1 MLFLSNDDPKSD
13 IQFYI
18 NSPGGSVS
26 AGFGIIDTMRFLR
39 CDVAT
44 TCIGMAASMG
54 ACLLSAGTKGK
65 RAVLQNSQVM
75 LHQPLIGGVLQGPA
89 TDLGI
94 EAAHML
100 RLRDRLYKLMADFT
114 GKAAEQI
121 HRDFDR
127 NKWLFAEEAVE
138 YGCADRVLD
147 RAPEPSSAVDKTTAG
162 MRKNKANV
170 ATDDTNGHRRNERV
184 EIPLSVSSVFLWFQS
199 RFCRVAP
206 VLTPRTSIFAS
217 RSTSLQITNR

>member
-1 MLFLSNDDPKSD
+1 MTNDNDVDQGPPIMQNQLVPIVIEKSGRGERAYDIYSRLLKDRIILLNGPVTDDSAGTIIAQMLFLSNDDPKTD
-13 IQFYI
+13 IQFYL

-26 AGFGIIDTMRFLR
+26 AGFGIIDTMHHLR

-54 ACLLSAGTKGK
+54 ACLLCAGTKGK
-65 RAVLQNSQVM
+65 RACLPNAQVM

-100 RLRDRLYKLMADFT
+100 RLRDRLYKMMADYT
-114 GKAAEQI
+114 GKSPEEI

-138 YGCADRVLD
+138 YGCADKVQD
-147 RAPEPSSAVDKTTAG
+147 RAPELTVKKRDDDDDK
-162 MRKNKANV
+162 
-170 ATDDTNGHRRNERV
+170 D
-184 EIPLSVSSVFLWFQS
+184 
-199 RFCRVAP
+199 
-206 VLTPRTSIFAS
+206 
-217 RSTSLQITNR
+217 

>member
-1 MLFLSNDDPKSD
+1 MADNTLIPIVIEKSGRGERAYDIYSRLLKDRIIIVGGAITDDTANTVIAQMLFLSNDDPRND
-13 IQFYI
+13 IQLYI

-26 AGFGIIDTMRFLR
+26 AGLGIIDTMRFLR

-44 TCIGMAASMG
+44 TCIGLAASMG
-54 ACLLSAGTKGK
+54 ACLLAAGTRGK
-65 RAVLQNSQVM
+65 RAVLQNSQIM

-100 RLRDRLYKLMADFT
+100 RLRDRLYKLMADYT
-114 GKAAEQI
+114 GKPAEQI
-121 HRDFDR
+121 HHDFDR

-147 RAPEPSSAVDKTTAG
+147 RAPEAFRRQNQD
-162 MRKNKANV
+162 
-170 ATDDTNGHRRNERV
+170 NGDEK
-184 EIPLSVSSVFLWFQS
+184 E
-199 RFCRVAP
+199 
-206 VLTPRTSIFAS
+206 
-217 RSTSLQITNR
+217 

>member
-1 MLFLSNDDPKSD
+1 MSRKRTLMASNTLIPIVIEKSGRGERAYDIYSRLLKDRVIVLGGPVTDDTANVIIAQLLFLSNEDPKTD

-26 AGFGIIDTMRFLR
+26 SGFGIIDTMKFLR

-54 ACLLSAGTKGK
+54 ACLLAAGTKGK
-65 RAVLQNSQVM
+65 RAVLTNSQVM

-94 EAAHML
+94 EAKHML
-100 RLRDRLYKLMADFT
+100 RLRDRLYKMLGDAT
-114 GKAAEQI
+114 GKSIETI

-138 YGCADRVLD
+138 YGCADKVLD
-147 RAPEPSSAVDKTTAG
+147 RAPEIAPT
-162 MRKNKANV
+162 
-170 ATDDTNGHRRNERV
+170 RRREEDEDGDV
-184 EIPLSVSSVFLWFQS
+184 K
-199 RFCRVAP
+199 
-206 VLTPRTSIFAS
+206 
-217 RSTSLQITNR
+217 

>member
-1 MLFLSNDDPKSD
+1 MADNTLIPIVIEKSGRGERAYDIYSRLLKDRIIILGGAVSDETANAIIAQMLFLSNDDPKSD

-18 NSPGGSVS
+18 MSPGGSVS
-26 AGFGIIDTMRFLR
+26 AGFGIIDTMKFLR

-54 ACLLSAGTKGK
+54 ACLLAAGTKGK
-65 RAVLQNSQVM
+65 RAILPNAQVM

-100 RLRDRLYKLMADFT
+100 RLRDRLYKMMASYT
-114 GKAAEQI
+114 GKTADQI

-138 YGCADRVLD
+138 YGCADRVL
-147 RAPEPSSAVDKTTAG
+147 
-162 MRKNKANV
+162 
-170 ATDDTNGHRRNERV
+170 ERQPDI
-184 EIPLSVSSVFLWFQS
+184 E
-199 RFCRVAP
+199 
-206 VLTPRTSIFAS
+206 
-217 RSTSLQITNR
+217 

>member
-1 MLFLSNDDPKSD
+1 MTASNTLIPIVIEKSGRGERAYDIYSRLLKDRIIMLTGPVTDESAAAIQAQLLYLSNEDPKSD

-26 AGFGIIDTMRFLR
+26 AGFGIIDTMKFLR

-54 ACLLSAGTKGK
+54 AVLLSAGTKGK
-65 RAVLQNSQVM
+65 RAVLPNSQVM

-94 EAAHML
+94 EAQHML
-100 RLRDRLYKLMADFT
+100 RLRDRLYKLMSEYT
-114 GKAAEQI
+114 GKTPEQI

-127 NKWLFAEEAVE
+127 NRWQFAEEAVA
-138 YGCADRVLD
+138 YGCADKILERIPDV
-147 RAPEPSSAVDKTTAG
+147 
-162 MRKNKANV
+162 V
-170 ATDDTNGHRRNERV
+170 ARRETDADEK
-184 EIPLSVSSVFLWFQS
+184 
-199 RFCRVAP
+199 
-206 VLTPRTSIFAS
+206 
-217 RSTSLQITNR
+217 

>member
-1 MLFLSNDDPKSD
+1 MTSNQLVPIVIEKTGRGERAYDIYSRLLKDRIIILGGPVTDESANTIIAQMLFLSNDDPKSD

-26 AGFGIIDTMRFLR
+26 AGLGIIDTMKFLR

-54 ACLLSAGTKGK
+54 ACLLAAGTKGK
-65 RAVLQNSQVM
+65 RSVLKNSQVM

-100 RLRDRLYKLMADFT
+100 RLRQRLYQLMSDYT
-114 GKAAEQI
+114 GKSMEQI

-138 YGCADRVLD
+138 YGCADRVAE
-147 RAPEPSSAVDKTTAG
+147 RAPETVSRAG
-162 MRKNKANV
+162 GE
-170 ATDDTNGHRRNERV
+170 D
-184 EIPLSVSSVFLWFQS
+184 EIK
-199 RFCRVAP
+199 
-206 VLTPRTSIFAS
+206 
-217 RSTSLQITNR
+217 

>member
-1 MLFLSNDDPKSD
+1 MAIDQLIPIVIEKSGRGERAYDIYSRLLKDRIVMLTGPVTDETANVIIAQMLFLSNDDPKTD

-26 AGFGIIDTMRFLR
+26 AGLGIIDTMRFLR

-54 ACLLSAGTKGK
+54 ACLLAAGTKGK
-65 RAVLQNSQVM
+65 RGVLPNAQVM

-94 EAAHML
+94 EAQHML
-100 RLRDRLYKLMADFT
+100 RLRDRLYQLMANFT
-114 GKAAEQI
+114 GKTADAI

-127 NKWLFAEEAVE
+127 NKWLFAEEAVD
-138 YGCADRVLD
+138 YGVADRILD
-147 RAPEPSSAVDKTTAG
+147 RAPEGVMSRRRDE
-162 MRKNKANV
+162 
-170 ATDDTNGHRRNERV
+170 NGD
-184 EIPLSVSSVFLWFQS
+184 
-199 RFCRVAP
+199 
-206 VLTPRTSIFAS
+206 
-217 RSTSLQITNR
+217 

>member
-1 MLFLSNDDPKSD
+1 MTSNQLIPIVIEKSGRGERAYDIYSRLLKDRIIIVSGPISDESANVIVAQLLFLSNDDPKTD
-13 IQFYI
+13 IQMYI

-26 AGFGIIDTMRFLR
+26 AGFGIIDTMQFLR

-54 ACLLSAGTKGK
+54 ACLLAAGTKGK
-65 RAVLQNSQVM
+65 RGVLPNSQVM

-100 RLRDRLYKLMADFT
+100 RLRDRLYKLMAGYT
-114 GKAAEQI
+114 GKPAEVI
-121 HRDFDR
+121 HHDFDR

-138 YGCADRVLD
+138 YGCVDRVLE
-147 RAPEPSSAVDKTTAG
+147 RAPEG
-162 MRKNKANV
+162 V
-170 ATDDTNGHRRNERV
+170 ALPRAQDDVEER
-184 EIPLSVSSVFLWFQS
+184 E
-199 RFCRVAP
+199 
-206 VLTPRTSIFAS
+206 
-217 RSTSLQITNR
+217 

>member
-1 MLFLSNDDPKSD
+1 MTTHNTLIPIVIEKSGRGERAYDIYSRLLKDRIIMLTGPVTDESSNTIIAQMLFLSNDDPKSD

-26 AGFGIIDTMRFLR
+26 SGLGIIDTMKFLR

-54 ACLLSAGTKGK
+54 ACLLAAGTRGK
-65 RAVLQNSQVM
+65 RAVLPNSQVM

-100 RLRDRLYKLMADFT
+100 RLRDRLYKLMSDYT
-114 GKAAEQI
+114 GKSKEQI

-138 YGCADRVLD
+138 YGCCDRVLD
-147 RAPEPSSAVDKTTAG
+147 RAPETSV
-162 MRKNKANV
+162 
-170 ATDDTNGHRRNERV
+170 RRVREDEEDEKV
-184 EIPLSVSSVFLWFQS
+184 
-199 RFCRVAP
+199 
-206 VLTPRTSIFAS
+206 
-217 RSTSLQITNR
+217 

>member
-1 MLFLSNDDPKSD
+1 MNNTLIPIVIEKSGRGERAYDIYSRLLKDRIIMLTGPVTDESANTIVAQMLFLSNDDPKSD

-26 AGFGIIDTMRFLR
+26 AGFGIIDTMKFLR

-54 ACLLSAGTKGK
+54 ACLLAAGTKGK
-65 RAVLQNSQVM
+65 RYVLQNSQVM

-94 EAAHML
+94 EAAHMI
-100 RLRDRLYKLMADFT
+100 RLRDRLYKLMGDYT
-114 GKAAEQI
+114 GKPADVI

-127 NKWLFAEEAVE
+127 NKWLFADEAVS
-138 YGCADRVLD
+138 YGVADRVLD
-147 RAPEPSSAVDKTTAG
+147 RAPEAVSRRREEENGEDK
-162 MRKNKANV
+162 V
-170 ATDDTNGHRRNERV
+170 
-184 EIPLSVSSVFLWFQS
+184 
-199 RFCRVAP
+199 
-206 VLTPRTSIFAS
+206 
-217 RSTSLQITNR
+217 

>member
-1 MLFLSNDDPKSD
+1 MADNTLIPIVIEKSGRGERAYDIYSRLLKDRIIMLTGAVTDESANTIVAQMLFLSNDDPKSD

-26 AGFGIIDTMRFLR
+26 AGLGIIDTMKFLR

-54 ACLLSAGTKGK
+54 ACLLAAGTKGK
-65 RAVLQNSQVM
+65 RNVLQNSQVM

-94 EAAHML
+94 EAKHML
-100 RLRDRLYKLMADFT
+100 RLRDRLYKLMSDYT
-114 GKAAEQI
+114 GKSPEQI

-127 NKWLFAEEAVE
+127 NQWLFAEEAVE
-138 YGCADRVLD
+138 YGCADKVLD
-147 RAPEPSSAVDKTTAG
+147 RAPEITA
-162 MRKNKANV
+162 RRR
-170 ATDDTNGHRRNERV
+170 DDDEDGDV
-184 EIPLSVSSVFLWFQS
+184 K
-199 RFCRVAP
+199 
-206 VLTPRTSIFAS
+206 
-217 RSTSLQITNR
+217 

>member
-1 MLFLSNDDPKSD
+1 MPNNPLVPIVIEKSGRGERAYDFYSRLLKDRIILLNGGVTDDTAGTIIAQLLFLSNDDPKSD

-26 AGFGIIDTMRFLR
+26 AGFGIIDTMKHLR

-54 ACLLSAGTKGK
+54 ACLLAAGTKDK
-65 RAVLQNSQVM
+65 RACLPNAQVM

-100 RLRDRLYKLMADFT
+100 RLRDRLYKLMADYT
-114 GKAAEQI
+114 SKSPEQI

-147 RAPEPSSAVDKTTAG
+147 RAPD
-162 MRKNKANV
+162 V
-170 ATDDTNGHRRNERV
+170 APRRV
-184 EIPLSVSSVFLWFQS
+184 EE
-199 RFCRVAP
+199 
-206 VLTPRTSIFAS
+206 
-217 RSTSLQITNR
+217 NGNDKD

>member
-1 MLFLSNDDPKSD
+1 MQNQLIPIVIEKSGRGERAYDIYSRLLRDRIIMLGGPVTDESASTIIAQLLFLSNDDPKSD
-13 IQFYI
+13 IQLYI

-26 AGFGIIDTMRFLR
+26 AGLGIIDTMKFLR

-54 ACLLSAGTKGK
+54 ACLLAAGTRGK
-65 RAVLQNSQVM
+65 RAVLANAQVM

-100 RLRDRLYKLMADFT
+100 RLRDRLYKLMADYT
-114 GKAAEQI
+114 GKTKEQI
-121 HRDFDR
+121 HHDFDR

-138 YGCADRVLD
+138 YGCCDRVLD
-147 RAPEPSSAVDKTTAG
+147 RAP
-162 MRKNKANV
+162 M
-170 ATDDTNGHRRNERV
+170 
-184 EIPLSVSSVFLWFQS
+184 
-199 RFCRVAP
+199 VAP
-206 VLTPRTSIFAS
+206 RRVNSDLIDEKEG
-217 RSTSLQITNR
+217 

>member
-1 MLFLSNDDPKSD
+1 MADNTLIPIVIEKSGRGERAYDIYSRLLKDRIIIVGGAISDETANTVIAQMLFLSNDDPRND
-13 IQFYI
+13 IQLYI

-26 AGFGIIDTMRFLR
+26 AG
-39 CDVAT
+39 
-44 TCIGMAASMG
+44 IGLAASMG
-54 ACLLSAGTKGK
+54 ACLLAAGTKGK
-65 RAVLQNSQVM
+65 RAVLHNSQVM

-100 RLRDRLYKLMADFT
+100 RLRDRLYKLMSDYT
-114 GKAAEQI
+114 GKPAEQI

-147 RAPEPSSAVDKTTAG
+147 RAPEAAP
-162 MRKNKANV
+162 RKV
-170 ATDDTNGHRRNERV
+170 EDNGDEKD
-184 EIPLSVSSVFLWFQS
+184 
-199 RFCRVAP
+199 
-206 VLTPRTSIFAS
+206 
-217 RSTSLQITNR
+217 

>member
-1 MLFLSNDDPKSD
+1 MSINNQLVPIVIEKSGRGERAYDIYSRLLKDRIILLNGPVTDESANVIIAQMLFLSNDDPKSD

-26 AGFGIIDTMRFLR
+26 AGLGLIDTMRYLR

-54 ACLLSAGTKGK
+54 ACLLAAGTKGK
-65 RAVLQNSQVM
+65 RFCLPNSQVM

-94 EAAHML
+94 EAQHMI
-100 RLRDRLYKLMADFT
+100 RLRNRLYKLMADYT
-114 GKAAEQI
+114 GKPQDVI

-127 NKWLFAEEAVE
+127 NKWLFSDEAVE
-138 YGCADRVLD
+138 YGVADRVLD
-147 RAPEPSSAVDKTTAG
+147 RAPEGQPRRRSEDDDDKDV
-162 MRKNKANV
+162 R
-170 ATDDTNGHRRNERV
+170 
-184 EIPLSVSSVFLWFQS
+184 
-199 RFCRVAP
+199 
-206 VLTPRTSIFAS
+206 
-217 RSTSLQITNR
+217 

>member
-1 MLFLSNDDPKSD
+1 MADNTLIPIVIEKSGRGERAYDIYSRLLKDRIIIIGGPVTDESANIIIAQMLFLSNDDPKSD

-26 AGFGIIDTMRFLR
+26 AGLGIIDTMRFLR

-54 ACLLSAGTKGK
+54 ACLLAAGSKGK

-94 EAAHML
+94 EAQHML
-100 RLRDRLYKLMADFT
+100 RLRDRLYKLMAEFT
-114 GKAAEQI
+114 GKPADTI

-127 NKWLFAEEAVE
+127 NKWLFAEEAVS
-138 YGCADRVLD
+138 YGCADRILD
-147 RAPEPSSAVDKTTAG
+147 RAPEGIARVRS
-162 MRKNKANV
+162 
-170 ATDDTNGHRRNERV
+170 DDEDGDEDR
-184 EIPLSVSSVFLWFQS
+184 
-199 RFCRVAP
+199 A
-206 VLTPRTSIFAS
+206 
-217 RSTSLQITNR
+217 

>member
-1 MLFLSNDDPKSD
+1 MTSNTLIPMVIEKSGRGERAYDIYSRLLKDRIILLNGGVTDDSAGVIIAQLLFLSNDDPKTD

-26 AGFGIIDTMRFLR
+26 AGFGIVDTMRHLR

-54 ACLLSAGTKGK
+54 AVLLSAGTQGK
-65 RAVLQNSQVM
+65 RACLPNSQVM

-100 RLRDRLYKLMADFT
+100 RLRDRLYKMMANYT
-114 GKAAEQI
+114 GKTPEQI

-127 NKWLFAEEAVE
+127 NKWLFAEEAVD
-138 YGCADRVLD
+138 YGCADRVLE
-147 RAPEPSSAVDKTTAG
+147 RMPEGTARKADAIDGDK
-162 MRKNKANV
+162 
-170 ATDDTNGHRRNERV
+170 E
-184 EIPLSVSSVFLWFQS
+184 
-199 RFCRVAP
+199 
-206 VLTPRTSIFAS
+206 
-217 RSTSLQITNR
+217 

>member
-1 MLFLSNDDPKSD
+1 MHTNQLIPIVIEKSGRGERAYDIYSRLLKDRIILLGGPVTDDSANAIIAQMLFLSNDDQKSD
-13 IQFYI
+13 IQFYV

-54 ACLLSAGTKGK
+54 ACLLAAGTKGK
-65 RAVLQNSQVM
+65 RFVLPNSQVM

-100 RLRDRLYKLMADFT
+100 RLRDRLYQLMAGYS
-114 GKAAEQI
+114 GKTREQI

-138 YGCADRVLD
+138 YGCCDRVLE
-147 RAPEPSSAVDKTTAG
+147 RAPE
-162 MRKNKANV
+162 
-170 ATDDTNGHRRNERV
+170 
-184 EIPLSVSSVFLWFQS
+184 
-199 RFCRVAP
+199 AP
-206 VLTPRTSIFAS
+206 VRRA
-217 RSTSLQITNR
+217 REEDDDAGEAK

>member
-1 MLFLSNDDPKSD
+1 MSSNNYLVPIVIEKSGRGERAYDIYSRLLKDRIIMLSGPVTDEVAAVVVAQMLFLSNEDPKSD
-13 IQFYI
+13 IQMYI

-26 AGFGIIDTMRFLR
+26 AGFGMIDTMRYLR

-54 ACLLSAGTKGK
+54 ACLLAAGTKGK
-65 RAVLQNSQVM
+65 RHCLPNAQVM

-100 RLRDRLYKLMADFT
+100 RLRDRLYKLMAEFT
-114 GKAAEQI
+114 GKTAEVI

-127 NKWLFAEEAVE
+127 NKWLFAEEAVA
-138 YGCADRVLD
+138 YGCADRIVE
-147 RAPEPSSAVDKTTAG
+147 RAPEGVVRP
-162 MRKNKANV
+162 RR
-170 ATDDTNGHRRNERV
+170 DDEGDEKD
-184 EIPLSVSSVFLWFQS
+184 
-199 RFCRVAP
+199 
-206 VLTPRTSIFAS
+206 
-217 RSTSLQITNR
+217 